1 MVRARVG
8 VVREM
13 FRELCLDA
21 AGGRAGL
28 VRSLASVGRGSVCW
42 AATLAFPLLLLLR
55 AKSGQIRPNQAKTKQ
70 VRFGHVVQPDSA
82 SLTSLSP
89 PELSQYSMAVS
100 KPLREH
106 QLPRYHS

>member
-28 VRSLASVGRGSVCW
+28 VRSLASVGRGSGVGGRGSVCW

-55 AKSGQIRPNQAKTKQ
+55 AKSGQIRPK
-70 VRFGHVVQPDSA
+70 
-82 SLTSLSP
+82 LSRSG
-89 PELSQYSMAVS
+89 LVTWSNLIQH
-100 KPLREH
+100 L
-106 QLPRYHS
+106 